1 MPQQCDP
8 FHDWVVFYALN
19 VTSFVTSAEVEPN
32 ATANFVSQGPTIGN
46 FM

>member
-8 FHDWVVFYALN
+8 FHGWVVFYALN